1 MEAVHVASVMQ
12 AGITLATSVQMKN
25 IIDEMEFQVDYFKK
39 INKAVPRFDDKVGY
53 KIKTKNEI
61 DTLQV
66 NLTRRCN
73 LSCKHCHLS
82 CNLNRSEDMSMDVAD
97 KVIDL

>member
-1 MEAVHVASVMQ
+1 M
-12 AGITLATSVQMKN
+12 
-25 IIDEMEFQVDYFKK
+25 DYFKK

-82 CNLNRSEDMSMDVAD
+82 CNPNRSEDMSMDVAD
-97 KVIDL
+97 KVIDLLKKYDFKTLDITGGAPEMSRVCKYLISNA